1 MNYRREIDGL
11 RAVALLPVILYHA
24 GFEQFSGGFIGV
36 DVFFVISGFLI
47 TSIILTEKQ
56 AGTFSLVNFYERRAR
71 RILPA
76 LFFVMLACLPFSWFW
91 MLPNQ
96 LNGFSESLVSVSLF
110 ISNIYFK
117 KDTGYFAAT
126 AEEKPLLH
134 TWSLAVE
141 EQYYLIFPA
150 LVLLL
155 WRFGRK
161 WLLLVLSLLA
171 ASSLL
176 FSELDSSNRTDEIFY
191 DTRGRVWELLIG
203 SFIVILNSEKI
214 KFNNSAN
221 GRQTGSLIGLA
232 LIVYAIFAFDKSTPF
247 PSSYTLI
254 PTLGTAFVII
264 FATPQ
269 TIVGKMLGSK
279 FLVGVGLIS
288 YSAYLWHQPLFAF
301 ARIRS
306 LIEPSIWLFGLLTLF
321 SFLLAY
327 LTWRYIEKPFRAKIF
342 LNRKTIFI
350 GSFFISLTLISVGKI
365 VEGKEGFPD
374 RVLEPVIQATA
385 GSFDNNPRLSD
396 CRDREPN
403 DACVY
408 GAGST
413 PNVVLWGDSH
423 ADQLVPMISDVAE
436 RLKFSFLEYSFSG
449 CPPIVNVENN
459 DGIRR
464 NCPKTNDMALRAI
477 EENSSIKLVILHA
490 YWQHYIDDKKVRPI
504 KLGLRVDEQFYST
517 IQRLVGSGKKVLIIS
532 SVPRMPLNVPK
543 YLQKVRWFGDDL
555 DIHQLGIPLHSH
567 KKHTSISGTLFKTTE
582 EKYKDVSIFNP
593 SEFLCG
599 ETGNCI
605 AIKNDKIL
613 YRDDNHLSVVGGMLM
628 KETFHDF
635 LQAAWI
641 DLF

>member
-327 LTWRYIEKPFRAKIF
+327 LTWRYIEK
-342 LNRKTIFI
+342 
-350 GSFFISLTLISVGKI
+350 SF
-365 VEGKEGFPD
+365 
-374 RVLEPVIQATA
+374 
-385 GSFDNNPRLSD
+385 
-396 CRDREPN
+396 
-403 DACVY
+403 
-408 GAGST
+408 
-413 PNVVLWGDSH
+413 H
-423 ADQLVPMISDVAE
+423 
-436 RLKFSFLEYSFSG
+436 
-449 CPPIVNVENN
+449 
-459 DGIRR
+459 
-464 NCPKTNDMALRAI
+464 
-477 EENSSIKLVILHA
+477 
-490 YWQHYIDDKKVRPI
+490 
-504 KLGLRVDEQFYST
+504 
-517 IQRLVGSGKKVLIIS
+517 
-532 SVPRMPLNVPK
+532 
-543 YLQKVRWFGDDL
+543 
-555 DIHQLGIPLHSH
+555 
-567 KKHTSISGTLFKTTE
+567 
-582 EKYKDVSIFNP
+582 
-593 SEFLCG
+593 
-599 ETGNCI
+599 
-605 AIKNDKIL
+605 L
-613 YRDDNHLSVVGGMLM
+613 YQECL
-628 KETFHDF
+628 
-635 LQAAWI
+635 
-641 DLF
+641 